1 MPRHFKK
8 DRNGDACPT
17 FLLVVASPQP
27 GHSSG
32 REPVPQA
39 LQFTARHVNTN
50 QSGWWLMRPTVN
62 YSSQTLAQSC

>member
-1 MPRHFKK
+1 MGMPAPPFCSWLLPHSRVTAV
-8 DRNGDACPT
+8 DVNQ
-17 FLLVVASPQP
+17 FLK
-27 GHSSG
+27 H
-32 REPVPQA
+32 